1 MTTGSDIILGV
12 ARAADTAKQR
22 EAAARL
28 ERLSRPASSDV
39 AASSPSTEPTNDW
52 STELRLA
59 SAGTSR
65 PGAPAAPASLP
76 ASLDDAAASD
86 TAKKKSDVYVQFEAV
101 LLQNMVESMMPS
113 DSEAMFG
120 SGTAGSMW
128 KSMLAEKVAAEIAR
142 SGTIGIAKQVAAGEA
157 ARSAVTPTTKA
168 KVDDV

>member
-1 MTTGSDIILGV
+1 MTTGTDIILGV
-12 ARAADTAKQR
+12 ARAADTVKQR

-28 ERLSRPASSDV
+28 ERLSRTPLTET
-39 AASSPSTEPTNDW
+39 PSTAAAEPVSDW

-59 SAGTSR
+59 SSNAPRAANAS
-65 PGAPAAPASLP
+65 APADTTESSPA
-76 ASLDDAAASD
+76 
-86 TAKKKSDVYVQFEAV
+86 KSDVYVQFEAV
-101 LLQNMVESMMPS
+101 LLQNMVEAMMPK

-142 SGTIGIAKQVAAGEA
+142 SGAVGIAKQVAAGSA
-157 ARSAVTPTTKA
+157 ARQAATAPHKA

>member
-12 ARAADTAKQR
+12 ARAADTVKQR

-28 ERLSRPASSDV
+28 ERLSRPAPTDV
-39 AASSPSTEPTNDW
+39 AASTPPAEPVHDW
-52 STELRLA
+52 STELKLA
-59 SAGTSR
+59 SSSTPR
-65 PGAPAAPASLP
+65 APAAAGPSKFDDT
-76 ASLDDAAASD
+76 DDAVA
-86 TAKKKSDVYVQFEAV
+86 AKKRADVYVQFEAV
-101 LLQNMVESMMPS
+101 LLQNMVETMMPS
-113 DSEAMFG
+113 DSDAMFG

-157 ARSAVTPTTKA
+157 ARTAVAPTAKA